1 MIYSKRL
8 FILSILISLALMC
21 STYGCRQKPQ
31 NPYTEQEAKVILDR
45 YMETMNKNDL
55 VLVDEIIAD
64 EFVLHSPFFPE
75 PIKGKEAYKALVTST
90 VNAFSEFKA
99 TIDEV
104 VVKGD
109 NIWGRFTM
117 EGINTGPLGELPAT
131 NKKFRI
137 SGLAVSRV
145 VGGNIVRDE
154 TFWNVLDFY
163 QQLGFTLVP
172 PQG

>member
-1 MIYSKRL
+1 MISIIMIML
-8 FILSILISLALMC
+8 F
-21 STYGCRQKPQ
+21 STYGCQQKPA
-31 NPYTEQEAKVILDR
+31 NALTDQEAKAILDR

-55 VLVDEIIAD
+55 ALVDKIIAD
-64 EFVLHSPFFPE
+64 EFVLHSPLSPD
-75 PIKGKEAYKALVTST
+75 PIEGKEAYKALVTNT
-90 VNAFSEFKA
+90 VNTFSEFNA
-99 TIDEV
+99 TIEEIV
-104 VVKGD
+104 VQGD
-109 NIWGRFTM
+109 KVWGRFTM

-137 SGLAVSRV
+137 SGLAVSH
-145 VGGNIVRDE
+145 IVDGKIVKDE